1 MFMFLFLVF
10 SVFHYGTLIG
20 SCGAVFGTASSQ
32 YLGPSDGLAR
42 SKALFFGATAL
53 IALQAGIT
61 IDVHFFDEIEGHSQ
75 TFLALFMG
83 EILLIGW
90 GLPITIDM
98 EHDISHWWE
107 TLLISVMV
115 SPVIAP
121 SIFLLNVFWYVSL
134 PVLAFITIKLGIRMS
149 RLKTQLNAAT
159 RTDQSSQQMYCAVVT
174 ESAHMETE
182 LPILTVV

>member
-1 MFMFLFLVF
+1 MFLVF
-10 SVFHYGTLIG
+10 SVFYYGIPIG
-20 SCGAVFGTASSQ
+20 SCGAVVGTASSQ
-32 YLGPSDGLAR
+32 YLGPPDGLAR
-42 SKALFFGATAL
+42 SKAMFFGATAL

-98 EHDISHWWE
+98 EHDISRWWE
-107 TLLISVMV
+107 TLLISVMI
-115 SPVIAP
+115 SPVITIA
-121 SIFLLNVFWYVSL
+121 ILLLVAFWFVSL
-134 PVLAFITIKLGIRMS
+134 PILAFITIKLGIRMS
-149 RLKTQLNAAT
+149 RLKTQLNVAT
-159 RTDQSSQQMYCAVVT
+159 RTDQSSQQMYSAVVT
-174 ESAHMETE
+174 ESALTETE